1 MLVEYDVSQL
11 YKKSPL
17 GNRFRKRV
25 LVPKNA
31 VDVWKVSRNGENN
44 LAYVWTGPQQNTFLY
59 ISLPSPHDYDMKL
72 PNFTFYVGRQQATT
86 KISFSF

>member
-11 YKKSPL
+11 YKKPPL
-17 GNRFRKRV
+17 GNRFWKRV

-31 VDVWKVSRNGENN
+31 VDVWKVSRNGEKN

-59 ISLPSPHDYDMKL
+59 ISLPSPHDYDIKL
-72 PNFTFYVGRQQATT
+72 PNFTFYVGRQPATT